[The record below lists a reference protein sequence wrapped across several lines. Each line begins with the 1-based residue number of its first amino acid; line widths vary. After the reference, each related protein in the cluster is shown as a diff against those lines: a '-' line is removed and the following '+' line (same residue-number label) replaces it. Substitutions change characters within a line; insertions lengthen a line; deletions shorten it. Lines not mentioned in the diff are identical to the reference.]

1 MRPVKFINDQDFQQF
16 RIIQICFSCVRYFVE
31 FIGEF
36 IFFFSSIHHALVC
49 NSQRVSA
56 TSLNNCKSVKFSSRL
71 IFSASVI
78 SAFQFIE
85 TTQTGKMSNV
95 NCISSLLSCRS
106 LTLFEI
112 FCRSRMLISVL
123 KTILSCQKVFSIICI
138 LRNKTSCFFINCP
151 FLIMQFVVFFFCHQ
165 SQIAWQVIQFISIN
179 MVNNFTVFKSS
190 SNQIFHN
197 QYVFFYTSI

>member
-1 MRPVKFINDQDFQQF
+1 MCPVKFINEQYFQQF
-16 RIIQICFSCVRYFVE
+16 RIIQIRFPRICYFVE
-31 FIGEF
+31 FVGEL
-36 IFFFSSIHHALVC
+36 IFFFSSSHHAVVC
-49 NSQRVSA
+49 NSPKTSA

-123 KTILSCQKVFSIICI
+123 KTITSCQKVFSILI
-138 LRNKTSCFFINCP
+138 FF
-151 FLIMQFVVFFFCHQ
+151 
-165 SQIAWQVIQFISIN
+165 
-179 MVNNFTVFKSS
+179 NN
-190 SNQIFHN
+190 
-197 QYVFFYTSI
+197 